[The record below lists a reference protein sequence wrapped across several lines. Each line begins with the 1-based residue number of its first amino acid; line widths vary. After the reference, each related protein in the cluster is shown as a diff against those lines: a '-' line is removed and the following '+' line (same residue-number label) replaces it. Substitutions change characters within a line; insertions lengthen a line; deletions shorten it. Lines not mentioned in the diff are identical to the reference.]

1 MKHTFEN
8 IKKLVSCNTV
18 TAVYQNKY
26 ENYICFSGV
35 NKNGNLIGS
44 SFRDE
49 KELVII
55 YNSDVSWNKK
65 DINYK
70 TLELIQLIPIS
81 HKEITDLVDIIDC
94 EEIRAFAD
102 KNYWSENKKG
112 LIGKK
117 GLETARYENNNY
129 GQYYIINHYPFP
141 ARFVVPHIEGETKS
155 DLSDAEL
162 IEELERRGRVSEGK
176 IIK

>member
-35 NKNGNLIGS
+35 DNDGDLIS
-44 SFRDE
+44 SIFRDKKQDAIDCNSDISWDK
-49 KELVII
+49 KELE
-55 YNSDVSWNKK
+55 DEE
-65 DINYK
+65 
-70 TLELIQLIPIS
+70 LELIQLIPIS
-81 HKEITDLVDIIDC
+81 HKEITGLVDIIDC
-94 EEIRAFAD
+94 EEIRELAD
-102 KNYWSENKKG
+102 KNYWNENKKG

-117 GLETARYENNNY
+117 GLEIDDYENNSY

-141 ARFVVPHIEGETKS
+141 ARFVVPHIEGENKV

-162 IEELERRGRVSEGK
+162 IKELERRGRVSEGK